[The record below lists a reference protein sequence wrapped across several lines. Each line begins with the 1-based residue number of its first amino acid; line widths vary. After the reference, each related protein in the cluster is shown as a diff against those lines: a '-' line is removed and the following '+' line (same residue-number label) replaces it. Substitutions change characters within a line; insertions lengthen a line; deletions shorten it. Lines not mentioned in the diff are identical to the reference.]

1 VLAILCLYSAFFE
14 YLSLGSKLRFLSS
27 CSGNTGFSN
36 SYSAADNDL
45 VVFGIIIGVGLA
57 ALVLSL
63 ASPGKW
69 YVGWWIG
76 WAMLGPVA
84 GLSVAFTMM
93 FLKGGDHHCVLWHPW
108 ETGCHLDKVARSG
121 MYKCLTLNSVY
132 LLLTLPRPY
141 DTDSR

>member
-93 FLKGGDHHCVLWHPW
+93 FLKGGEGLLVDSLVGRWIIIAFFGILGKLGV
-108 ETGCHLDKVARSG
+108 T
-121 MYKCLTLNSVY
+121 LTKWRGAVCTSV
-132 LLLTLPRPY
+132 
-141 DTDSR
+141 